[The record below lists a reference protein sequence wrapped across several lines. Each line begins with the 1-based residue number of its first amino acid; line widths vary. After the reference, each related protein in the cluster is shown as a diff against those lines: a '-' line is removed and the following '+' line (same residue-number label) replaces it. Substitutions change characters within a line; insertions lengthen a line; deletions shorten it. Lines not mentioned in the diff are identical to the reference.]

1 MRGTIGR
8 LFAAAVL
15 LVAFSVTCLYV
26 GDRRADAAAQ
36 APQPENPL
44 AQAFASDPGDGWM
57 LTGGFLMIVAL
68 ALASAGGMLWAQEKK
83 Q

>member
-1 MRGTIGR
+1 MRGTIGK
-8 LFAAAVL
+8 LLAAAAL

-26 GDRRADAAAQ
+26 GKQHAAAHL
-36 APQPENPL
+36 PQPENPL

-57 LTGGFLMIVAL
+57 LAGGFLMVVAL
-68 ALASAGGMLWAQEKK
+68 AVASAGGMLWAQERK